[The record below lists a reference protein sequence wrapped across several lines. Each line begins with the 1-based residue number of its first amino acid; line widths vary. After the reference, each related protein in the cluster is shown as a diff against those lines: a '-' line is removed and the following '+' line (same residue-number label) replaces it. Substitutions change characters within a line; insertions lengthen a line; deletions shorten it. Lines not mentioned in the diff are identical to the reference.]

1 MNTYKNNFYPK
12 KVKWKR
18 ATLKKKS
25 KESYQACVYDDHTS
39 IYSSLKT

>member
-18 ATLKKKS
+18 ATLKKKV
-25 KESYQACVYDDHTS
+25 KKAIKPVFMMIT
-39 IYSSLKT
+39 LPFTLP